1 MEASSNI
8 CGSPTDNTGNV
19 AESIFEVLVVVKKND
34 ESGRHPSLDLV
45 ASDLNLARLFV
56 AVAKSAR
63 ETGNVDESEF
73 ARSKAMKF
81 YCEAF
86 RLVLQIRNSERESF
100 WSDLLGLSAQIRWLS
115 ITSGSRDS
123 WSDANE
129 DVCAESLL
137 RLLRE
142 EG

>member
-1 MEASSNI
+1 M
-8 CGSPTDNTGNV
+8 G
-19 AESIFEVLVVVKKND
+19 KKND
-34 ESGRHPSLDLV
+34 KIESDPSLDLV

-63 ETGNVDESEF
+63 EQGNLDDSEF

-86 RLVLQIRNSERESF
+86 RLILQMQESERQSF
-100 WSDLLGLSAQIRWLS
+100 RSDLQSLSSQIRWLS
-115 ITSGSRDS
+115 IHAAGAGSSRS
-123 WSDANE
+123 EATEDAY
-129 DVCAESLL
+129 AETLL

-142 EG
+142 GG